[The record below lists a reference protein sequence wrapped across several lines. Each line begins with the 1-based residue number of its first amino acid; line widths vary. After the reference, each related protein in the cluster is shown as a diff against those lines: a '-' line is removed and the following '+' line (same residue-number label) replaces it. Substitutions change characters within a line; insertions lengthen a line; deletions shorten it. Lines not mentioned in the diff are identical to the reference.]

1 VFFNSFLNTNHHHHL
16 QKKSEYT
23 DEELIALL
31 ASDEES
37 AIDLVFR
44 KYYTF
49 LCRSVYRIIPDT
61 QITEDLAQEV
71 FYELWKKRA
80 KINIT
85 SSLRAYLKRAALNK
99 ALNYIRDQKI
109 DFRNAPEKEG
119 LTSKDANVIQELA
132 ADNLQQQIDQAID
145 SLPEKC
151 RLVFVLSRYEEMS
164 YQQIADHLSIS
175 IKTVENQISKALK
188 TLRIALAEH
197 LPMGVILIILAF
209 FQLS

>member
-1 VFFNSFLNTNHHHHL
+1 ML
-16 QKKSEYT
+16 KKTEHT

-31 ASDEES
+31 ATNEES

-44 KYYTF
+44 KYYAY
-49 LCRSVYRIIPDT
+49 LCKSVYRIISDT

-71 FYELWKKRA
+71 FYELWRKRTQL
-80 KINIT
+80 NIT
-85 SSLRAYLKRAALNK
+85 TSLRAYLKRAALNK

-109 DFRNAPEKEG
+109 DFRNAPAKEE
-119 LTSKDANVIQELA
+119 LTSKEASIVQELA
-132 ADNLQQQIDQAID
+132 AENLQKEIDQAID

-164 YQQIADHLSIS
+164 YRQIADQLDIS

-188 TLRIALAEH
+188 SLRKSLAAH
-197 LPMGVILIILAF
+197 LPSSLLLLVLQYFL
-209 FQLS
+209 

>member
-1 VFFNSFLNTNHHHHL
+1 L
-16 QKKSEYT
+16 QKKAEYT

-31 ASDEES
+31 ASAEES

-49 LCRSVYRIIPDT
+49 LCRSVYRIISDT

-80 KINIT
+80 QIKIS
-85 SSLRAYLKRAALNK
+85 SSLKAYLKRAALNK

-119 LTSKDANVIQELA
+119 LMSKDASVVQELA
-132 ADNLQQQIDQAID
+132 ADNLQQQIDEAID
-145 SLPEKC
+145 SLPERC
-151 RLVFVLSRYEEMS
+151 RLVFVLSRFEEMS
-164 YQQIADHLSIS
+164 YQQIADQLGIS

-188 TLRIALAEH
+188 SLRIALAEH
-197 LPMGVILIILAF
+197 LPVGVLWMILAF
-209 FQLS
+209 FQL

>member
-1 VFFNSFLNTNHHHHL
+1 M
-16 QKKSEYT
+16 QKKAEYT

-31 ASDEES
+31 ASEDES
-37 AIDLVFR
+37 AIDLIFR

-49 LCRSVYRIIPDT
+49 LCRSVYRIISDT

-80 KINIT
+80 QIKIS
-85 SSLRAYLKRAALNK
+85 SSLKAYLKRAALNK

-119 LTSKDANVIQELA
+119 LTSREASVIEELS
-132 ADNLQQQIDQAID
+132 ADSLQQQIDEAID
-145 SLPEKC
+145 SLPERC
-151 RLVFVLSRYEEMS
+151 RLVFVLSRFEEMS
-164 YQQIADHLSIS
+164 YQQIADQLEIS

-188 TLRIALAEH
+188 SLRVALAEH
-197 LPMGVILIILAF
+197 LPVNMLLMIMAF
-209 FQLS
+209 FQI

>member
-1 VFFNSFLNTNHHHHL
+1 ML
-16 QKKSEYT
+16 KKTEYT

-31 ASDEES
+31 ATNEES

-44 KYYTF
+44 KYYAF
-49 LCRSVYRIIPDT
+49 LCRSVYRIISDT

-71 FYELWKKRA
+71 FYELWRKRA
-80 KINIT
+80 KLNIT
-85 SSLRAYLKRAALNK
+85 TSLRAYLKRAALNK

-109 DFRNAPEKEG
+109 DFRNAPAKEE
-119 LTSKDANVIQELA
+119 LTSKAASVEQELA
-132 ADNLQQQIDQAID
+132 AANLQQEIDQAID

-164 YQQIADHLSIS
+164 YQQIADHLEIS

-188 TLRIALAEH
+188 SLRKALATH
-197 LPMGVILIILAF
+197 LPIHLFLLILYYF
-209 FQLS
+209 

>member
-1 VFFNSFLNTNHHHHL
+1 M
-16 QKKSEYT
+16 QKKAEYT

-31 ASDEES
+31 TSEEES
-37 AIDLVFR
+37 AIDLIFR

-49 LCRSVYRIIPDT
+49 LCRSVYRIISDT

-80 KINIT
+80 QIKIS
-85 SSLRAYLKRAALNK
+85 SSLKAYLKRAALNK

-109 DFRNAPEKEG
+109 DFRNAPEKKG
-119 LTSKDANVIQELA
+119 LMSKEANVVQELA

-145 SLPEKC
+145 SLPERC
-151 RLVFVLSRYEEMS
+151 RLVFVLSRFEEMS
-164 YQQIADHLSIS
+164 YQQIADHLGIS

-188 TLRIALAEH
+188 TLRVALAEY
-197 LPMGVILIILAF
+197 LPVGLLMTIMAF
-209 FQLS
+209 FQI

>member
-1 VFFNSFLNTNHHHHL
+1 ML
-16 QKKSEYT
+16 KKTEYT

-31 ASDEES
+31 ATNEES

-44 KYYTF
+44 KYYAF

-71 FYELWKKRA
+71 FYELWRKRA
-80 KINIT
+80 KLNIT
-85 SSLRAYLKRAALNK
+85 TSLRAYLKRAALNK

-109 DFRNAPEKEG
+109 DFRNAPAKEE
-119 LTSKDANVIQELA
+119 LTSKAASVEQELA
-132 ADNLQQQIDQAID
+132 AANLQQEIDQAID

-164 YQQIADHLSIS
+164 YQQIADHLEIS

-188 TLRIALAEH
+188 SLRKALAAH
-197 LPMGVILIILAF
+197 LPILLF
-209 FQLS
+209 LLLLNYF